1 MKIGVL
7 GGTFDPVHLG
17 HLAMAEEAW
26 QALGLAEVVLIPSG
40 QPVYKSDRKIAPAA
54 DRLEMLRLAAA
65 GRPYLEVSTIET
77 DRPGASYTVDTLTAL
92 KMSYGSRAEL
102 YFILGWDSLAQLG
115 GWRQPRRLVSLCLLV
130 AVPRPGFPRPDIKTM
145 EKQVP
150 GISEKLIFLD
160 KPEMAVSATEIRKK
174 ASLGRSL
181 EGLVPAPVADYI
193 KKHGLYKSLDI

>member
-1 MKIGVL
+1 VKIGVL

-40 QPVYKSDRKIAPAA
+40 QPVYKSDRKIAPAL
-54 DRLEMLRLAAA
+54 DRLEMLRLASA

-77 DRPGASYTVDTLTAL
+77 DRPGASYTVDTLAAI

-174 ASLGRSL
+174 ASLGKSL